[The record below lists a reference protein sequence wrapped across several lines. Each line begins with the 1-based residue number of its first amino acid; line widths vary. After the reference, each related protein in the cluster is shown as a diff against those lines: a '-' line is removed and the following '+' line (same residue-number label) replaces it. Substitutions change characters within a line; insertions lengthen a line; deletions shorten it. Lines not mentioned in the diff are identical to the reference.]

1 LEPAIVILVTT
12 IALATVTKILQRKLI
27 DKKKMQEIQKKIK
40 EDQKK
45 FNELL
50 KGAEKNKRE
59 IEELQGQIL
68 KQNTE
73 LMNMNMKL
81 SLFTMPAFL
90 LVFWLLGNL
99 YNGQMLT
106 SLIPLPTFESFQ
118 PFNPMSWV
126 PNGLGMMSGY
136 YKMYFFYY
144 MISAIALG
152 IIDKLYDKVK
162 ATMKAKNE
170 LGKK

>member
-1 LEPAIVILVTT
+1 MEPAIVILVTT

-27 DKKKMQEIQKKIK
+27 DRKKMQEIQKKIK
-40 EDQKK
+40 DDQKK
-45 FNELL
+45 FKELL

-59 IEELQGQIL
+59 IEELQAQIL

-90 LVFWLLGNL
+90 LIFWLLGNL
-99 YNGQMLT
+99 YGGKTLV
-106 SLIPLPTFESFQ
+106 SIIPLPTFESFQ

-126 PNGLGMMSGY
+126 PNGLGVTSGY

-144 MISAIALG
+144 MISAIGLG
-152 IIDKLYDKVK
+152 IIDKIYDKAK
-162 ATMKAKNE
+162 EFMKAKKE